1 MKWRVSSKI
10 ILLTRDRLRMLS
22 LKMQGSVYQ
31 RILKENTSDF
41 VNNIWQ
47 SRFNRLDSRY
57 LLQSPDILLGRRFR
71 NLWSLTIWWGSFL
84 LCPAVPLVQAW
95 DRWDKLGHDKPSIRK
110 LRRFSCSRISQR
122 LKIRM
127 SYERTYQSSRDP
139 LFGGN
144 HPIRSLCKSALVLFS
159 RASRC
164 GVGETSQQTSRHTGQ
179 VRRGEITQ
187 REKTTRKP
195 AW

>member
-57 LLQSPDILLGRRFR
+57 LL
-71 NLWSLTIWWGSFL
+71 
-84 LCPAVPLVQAW
+84 
-95 DRWDKLGHDKPSIRK
+95 
-110 LRRFSCSRISQR
+110 
-122 LKIRM
+122 
-127 SYERTYQSSRDP
+127 
-139 LFGGN
+139 
-144 HPIRSLCKSALVLFS
+144 
-159 RASRC
+159 
-164 GVGETSQQTSRHTGQ
+164 
-179 VRRGEITQ
+179 
-187 REKTTRKP
+187 
-195 AW
+195 